1 MHHHL
6 ALVRPLTAAAAAVG
20 IATVLILRHK
30 ERSAGVKRSRDET
43 SREEKKS
50 TGCTG
55 FHKRRRR
62 RKGRTPKIAPT
73 ALFAAL
79 KPRFRKF
86 IASRFTVTVTVTA
99 GVCVSRTPS
108 HPGEV
113 EAAGLDL

>member
-1 MHHHL
+1 
-6 ALVRPLTAAAAAVG
+6 
-20 IATVLILRHK
+20 
-30 ERSAGVKRSRDET
+30 VKRSRDET

-86 IASRFTVTVTVTA
+86 IASRFTVTVTA

-108 HPGEV
+108 HPREV

>member
-1 MHHHL
+1 M
-6 ALVRPLTAAAAAVG
+6 
-20 IATVLILRHK
+20 
-30 ERSAGVKRSRDET
+30 KRSRDET

-73 ALFAAL
+73 ALFAAVAA
-79 KPRFRKF
+79 
-86 IASRFTVTVTVTA
+86 ISTVTVTFTVTVTVTA